1 MNYLPLRIWCMVTV
15 ALFFSAVIVRLVW
28 EVTDTPS
35 PGTLAVIIPLILVT
49 LGMYALLLY
58 LTIKPSVKKLKSLPI
73 SLGVIVIGT
82 AALISSI
89 IHFIR
94 FVPSP
99 EAASPISVIIASLL
113 LAGGISAY
121 LLILWVIWPVW
132 KARKH

>member
-1 MNYLPLRIWCMVTV
+1 MNYLPLKIWLMVTV

-35 PGTLAVIIPLILVT
+35 AGSLAIIILLILVT
-49 LGMYALLLY
+49 LGIYALLVY
-58 LTIKPSVKKLKSLPI
+58 LTIKPSVKKLKSLPV
-73 SLGVIVIGT
+73 SLGVTVIGT
-82 AALISSI
+82 AALISGV

-99 EAASPISVIIASLL
+99 EANSPLSLVIASLL

-121 LLILWVIWPVW
+121 SLVLRVIWPVW
-132 KARKH
+132 KAR